1 MNNKLIIKKDLKN
14 VKGKRLVQKVIQ
26 EYSSYIIEIIMENPD
41 FLQEITTALE
51 ITEEDFYKYL
61 SGEMDANI
69 TFYDQALVLCKKK
82 LKENNV
88 Q

>member
-14 VKGKRLVQKVIQ
+14 VKGKRVVQKVIQ